1 MSLKTQPAAVLR
13 FGTFEVDLRAE
24 ELRKQG
30 VRVKL
35 QEQPF
40 LVLKALLGR
49 PGEIISREELRSQ
62 IWSAD
67 TFVDFDNSL
76 NTAINK
82 LRDALGDS
90 AENPRFVETV
100 PRRGY
105 RFLPSVSSDVKGTGS
120 KAGAPSYTPTLE
132 RRRWVVIGGI
142 GCILIVGLIGVGLS
156 RFGSSRGPIYAIA
169 VMPFGNT
176 SGDPDA
182 EYLSDGIA
190 EGVIDKLSALSNV
203 KVISRTSTFRYKKRE
218 IEPRKVARELGV
230 QALVTGSLTQ
240 RGDDL
245 WVSAELV
252 DARED
257 RHLWGEEYSRKLADV
272 ASVQQE
278 IAGAITENLQ
288 LRLTGAEKKQLAK
301 VYKTSPEA
309 YQLYLRGQYYS
320 GKGTLEGL
328 RKGVE
333 YFEQAIEKDPRYA
346 QAYAGLA
353 NCYGDLA
360 GGMAYLPPGE
370 NFPKAKTAATKALE
384 LDESLAAAHAALGWV
399 EWGYDWDWS
408 SAEREFKRA
417 IELDPD
423 SAVAH
428 GRYASYLVT
437 TGHAEEG
444 IAESKR
450 AQELDPLG
458 QRTAEFLG
466 YNYLGAERYDESIVQ
481 LQRAIEL
488 DPSAAWLHAELGWA
502 FARKGMYAQAI
513 AEHEKIGPTAYAVSS
528 ENQVVASGLG
538 WIYAMAGK
546 RDRARQILTAFD
558 RLSSQSYV
566 DFYQVGAIYAGL
578 GDKDMAFKS
587 LGRAYS
593 ERSGSL
599 VYIKTDPFW
608 SNDVRTDPRYADLL
622 QRMRLPR

>member
-1 MSLKTQPAAVLR
+1 VSPKIEHAGVLR
-13 FGTFEVDLRAE
+13 FGAFEVDLRAE

-30 VRVKL
+30 VRVRL

-82 LRDALGDS
+82 LRDALDDS

-105 RFLPSVSSDVKGTGS
+105 RFLAPVTSDVTGRGS
-120 KAGAPSYTPTLE
+120 TAGAPNYMPTLDP
-132 RRRWVVIGGI
+132 RRWVVLVGV
-142 GCILIVGLIGVGLS
+142 GCTLIVGLIGAGLS
-156 RFGSSRGPIYAIA
+156 RFGSSRGPINAIA
-169 VMPFGNT
+169 VMPFGST

-190 EGVIDKLSALSNV
+190 EGVIDKLSALPNM

-230 QALVTGSLTQ
+230 QALVTGTLTQ

-257 RHLWGEEYSRKLADV
+257 KHLWGQEYSRKTADV
-272 ASVQQE
+272 TSVQQE
-278 IAGAITENLQ
+278 IAAAITENLQ

-309 YQLYLRGQYYS
+309 YQLYLRGRYYA

-333 YFEQAIEKDPRYA
+333 YFEHAIEKDPRNA

-353 NCYGDLA
+353 NCYGDLG

-370 NFPKAKTAATKALE
+370 NFPKAKAAATKALE
-384 LDESLAAAHAALGWV
+384 LDESLAEAHTALGWV

-423 SAVAH
+423 SAVTWSI
-428 GRYASYLVT
+428 RFL
-437 TGHAEEG
+437 
-444 IAESKR
+444 
-450 AQELDPLG
+450 
-458 QRTAEFLG
+458 LG
-466 YNYLGAERYDESIVQ
+466 YN
-481 LQRAIEL
+481 
-488 DPSAAWLHAELGWA
+488 
-502 FARKGMYAQAI
+502 
-513 AEHEKIGPTAYAVSS
+513 GP
-528 ENQVVASGLG
+528 
-538 WIYAMAGK
+538 
-546 RDRARQILTAFD
+546 R
-558 RLSSQSYV
+558 
-566 DFYQVGAIYAGL
+566 
-578 GDKDMAFKS
+578 
-587 LGRAYS
+587 
-593 ERSGSL
+593 
-599 VYIKTDPFW
+599 
-608 SNDVRTDPRYADLL
+608 
-622 QRMRLPR
+622 